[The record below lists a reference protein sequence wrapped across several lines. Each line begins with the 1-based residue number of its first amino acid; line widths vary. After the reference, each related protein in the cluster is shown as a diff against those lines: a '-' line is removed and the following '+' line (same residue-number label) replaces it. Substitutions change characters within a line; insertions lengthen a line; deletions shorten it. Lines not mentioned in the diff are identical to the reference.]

1 MLMRAPPYRA
11 SAGALTSYFMGTRAR
26 PRFTRELELLNWLIS
41 AFLCSYLKNI
51 KQIEKRAFLGVDYT
65 CVLDVRFTDECVFNV
80 IFIVEN
86 SKMTLKTHA
95 TVKRTYKLHIQNARV
110 INPLPSKSDALI
122 PALF

>member
-1 MLMRAPPYRA
+1 MVKLQLFYI
-11 SAGALTSYFMGTRAR
+11 SGGE
-26 PRFTRELELLNWLIS
+26 FTNR
-41 AFLCSYLKNI
+41 C
-51 KQIEKRAFLGVDYT
+51 LGVDYT
-65 CVLDVRFTDECVFNV
+65 CVLDVRFTVECVLNV

-110 INPLPSKSDALI
+110 INPFPSKSDALI